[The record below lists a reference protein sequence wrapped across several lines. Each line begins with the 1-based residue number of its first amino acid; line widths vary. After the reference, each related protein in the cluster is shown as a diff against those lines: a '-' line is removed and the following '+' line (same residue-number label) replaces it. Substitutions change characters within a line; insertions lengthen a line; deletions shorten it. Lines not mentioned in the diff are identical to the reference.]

1 MAPTKSTGGT
11 KKNQDRKAPTPKKA
25 PKAAKRTN
33 TKTKK
38 KPGTAR
44 KTGTK
49 KPAEKK
55 SPGALH
61 ELKKMILGIAIL
73 VAVCLTTAMLI
84 DIFVK
89 IGSPVAPEA
98 QTDREEPPVTRP
110 QVPAPTPPRQTP
122 LPPATQDQSTIEPKI
137 ITRVEGLKEKEHTPG
152 KSSMTRTPVP
162 KEGSKIVYEVY
173 DDVTPTP
180 PKKVVPPPKNN
191 VMPQI
196 AIIIDDIGYDKNMAM
211 GLLNIDKNITFSIL
225 PFSPAGTQLA
235 HSLSA
240 KGAELMLHLPMEPTQ
255 YPKVNPGPGALL
267 SSMSPDE
274 LLAQLRKDIH
284 AVPGTVGANNHMG
297 SRLTA
302 DSDKMNQIFTVL
314 KKNNLFFI
322 DSRTSPESKGEQ
334 SARIFQLK
342 FSHRDVFLDNF
353 QDVEYISGQIEK
365 LIKQAQAHGSA
376 IGIGHPHQAT
386 LDALK
391 RELPKLK
398 SKVRLVPASELVEIP
413 ST

>member
-1 MAPTKSTGGT
+1 MAQTKSTGGT
-11 KKNQDRKAPTPKKA
+11 KKRPGKKAKPPAPQKTTKTAPKKS
-25 PKAAKRTN
+25 

-38 KPGTAR
+38 KPRTAS
-44 KTGTK
+44 KAGTK
-49 KPAEKK
+49 KPAKK
-55 SPGALH
+55 KNPDFFH
-61 ELKKMILGIAIL
+61 ELKKTVLGIAIL
-73 VAVCLTTAMLI
+73 VSVCLTAAMLI
-84 DIFVK
+84 DIF
-89 IGSPVAPEA
+89 IQADRPVAPKTQAVA
-98 QTDREEPPVTRP
+98 QPQDPVPP
-110 QVPAPTPPRQTP
+110 PPRQKHQPPETKR
-122 LPPATQDQSTIEPKI
+122 LPTAEPKI
-137 ITRVEGLKEKEHTPG
+137 ISKAKSLKGKNNSAG
-152 KSSMTRTPVP
+152 KSSIAESSLPR
-162 KEGSKIVYEVY
+162 EGSAIVYEVY
-173 DDVTPTP
+173 EDVTPAPTKKVIP
-180 PKKVVPPPKNN
+180 PKKNNFVPR
-191 VMPQI
+191 I
-196 AIIIDDIGYDKNMAM
+196 AIIIDDIGYNKELAM
-211 GLLNIDKNITFSIL
+211 GLFNIDKNITFSIL

-274 LLAQLRKDIH
+274 LLTQLRKDIH

-314 KKNNLFFI
+314 KQKNLFFV
-322 DSRTSPESKGEQ
+322 DSRTSAESKGEQ
-334 SARIFQLK
+334 SARMFQLK

-353 QDVEYISGQIEK
+353 QDIEYISGQIKK
-365 LIKQAQAHGSA
+365 LIKQAKDHGSA

-398 SKVRLVPASELVEIP
+398 EKARLVPASRLVEVP
-413 ST
+413 ES

>member
-1 MAPTKSTGGT
+1 MTPTKSTGGT
-11 KKNQDRKAPTPKKA
+11 KKKQGRKAPAPQKA
-25 PKAAKRTN
+25 PKAAKKTS
-33 TKTKK
+33 TKTN
-38 KPGTAR
+38 PGTAR
-44 KTGTK
+44 KTPTK
-49 KPAEKK
+49 KPAKKK
-55 SPGALH
+55 SPGVLH
-61 ELKKMILGIAIL
+61 EFKKMILGIAIL
-73 VAVCLTTAMLI
+73 VAVCLTTAMLV
-84 DIFVK
+84 DIFFK
-89 IGSPVAPEA
+89 IGRPVAPEA
-98 QTDREEPPVTRP
+98 QTDRKEPPVTRP
-110 QVPAPTPPRQTP
+110 QVPVPTPPRQDP
-122 LPPATQDQSTIEPKI
+122 LPPATQDQPAMEPKI
-137 ITRVEGLKEKEHTPG
+137 ITKAEGLKEKEHTPG
-152 KSSMTRTPVP
+152 KSSMTRTPPVP

-180 PKKVVPPPKNN
+180 PKKIVPPPKNN

-302 DSDKMNQIFTVL
+302 DSNKMNQIFTVL

-376 IGIGHPHQAT
+376 IGIGHPHQTT

-398 SKVRLVPASELVEIP
+398 SKVRLVPASRLVEIP
-413 ST
+413 SS

>member
-1 MAPTKSTGGT
+1 MTQTKSTGGT
-11 KKNQDRKAPTPKKA
+11 KKNQGRKAKA
-25 PKAAKRTN
+25 PQKT
-33 TKTKK
+33 TKTARKKSTKPKK
-38 KPGTAR
+38 KPGTAP

-49 KPAEKK
+49 KPAKKK
-55 SPGALH
+55 SPNFFN
-61 ELKKMILGIAIL
+61 ELKKTVLGITIL
-73 VAVCLTTAMLI
+73 VAICLTAAMLV
-84 DIFVK
+84 DIFLKNSRPVAQK
-89 IGSPVAPEA
+89 DQIVRKTSPVAQP
-98 QTDREEPPVTRP
+98 QIPV
-110 QVPAPTPPRQTP
+110 PPRQKP
-122 LPPATQDQSTIEPKI
+122 LPPETKHPSATEPKI
-137 ITRVEGLKEKEHTPG
+137 ISKAHGLKEKKHPSGKRSITGTPAPQ
-152 KSSMTRTPVP
+152 KDSA
-162 KEGSKIVYEVY
+162 IVYEVY
-173 DDVTPTP
+173 DNVAPP
-180 PKKVVPPPKNN
+180 PKKIVTPKKADAVPQ
-191 VMPQI
+191 M
-196 AIIIDDIGYDKNMAM
+196 AIIIDDIGYSKDLAM

-274 LLAQLRKDIH
+274 LLTQLRKDIR

-314 KKNNLFFI
+314 KQKNMFFV
-322 DSRTSPESKGEQ
+322 DSRTSAESKGEE
-334 SARIFQLK
+334 SARMFQLK

-365 LIKQAQAHGSA
+365 LIKEAKDHGSA

-391 RELPKLK
+391 RELPKIRG
-398 SKVRLVPASELVEIP
+398 KVRLVPASKLVEVPQI
-413 ST
+413 